1 MKFFDALSQLGVRL
15 SVAAFGGLIALLIS
29 IHVLSAIDWLWFL
42 PDIFRP
48 AISMPTLPAPPPG
61 PSPQPASGCIAMPDG
76 TLVCD
81 GPVPERS
88 ARSALR

>member
-1 MKFFDALSQLGVRL
+1 MKFLDVLSQLGARL

-48 AISMPTLPAPPPG
+48 AVSEPIVPAPTAPR
-61 PSPQPASGCIAMPDG
+61 PQPPRSCISMPDG

-81 GPVPERS
+81 APATSIGRN
-88 ARSALR
+88 